1 MFFSGVGEEK
11 SATLPE
17 SRERRN
23 RVENGKNGLTG
34 RGLWIF
40 VYSNENNEKDI
51 QMTQSSNPLLR
62 PKSSHRLQAIPFDEI
77 RTEHFMPAIEE
88 TLKTAKAEIE
98 ALKNNPAAPDFE
110 NTILAL
116 DLYGEQLDHVAG
128 IYFNLLSAESD
139 SEFKALAQRISP
151 LLAEFNS
158 SISTDEAIFARVKKV
173 WEDEV
178 EGKPKPELPKDMND
192 RDALKQAERYR
203 LIDRAYQGFIRGGAL
218 LSTEDKQKLTAIAME
233 SSKLSPQFSD
243 NVLGATNA
251 WELHITDPAD
261 VEGMPQGVLAGAAH
275 LAKSKG
281 KDGGWLFNLQP
292 SSMVPLLTYCKNREL
307 RRQSQTAYASR
318 AFNDDFDNQELIKR
332 ALDLR
337 QQRADLLGYPTHA
350 DYVLSDRMAES
361 VQTATEFLEKIYS
374 VAYPAAKREY
384 QEVVDYAKQTDGI
397 SDFKPWDMGYYSNKL
412 KEARY
417 AYDPEELRPWFK
429 VENVLTGLFTV
440 AKHIYGIEVKQV
452 TDVPTWHKDVSTWEV
467 YDRAGDFLGLM
478 YMDLFPRETK
488 RGGAWQTS
496 FQRQGLHS
504 DGLRRPHVAIVAS
517 LTPSTEDQPSLL
529 RLDEARTVFHE
540 FGHALHSLLADGYY
554 KGLSGTSV
562 LWDFVELPSQIMEN
576 WLLEE
581 EALNLFARHYET
593 GEPLPSELL
602 KKVIDAKSF
611 QAGLANITQL
621 RYAMLDLAW
630 HTTHPS
636 KITDVDAFEKQATA
650 RFQIAPPIE
659 GANISCAFA
668 HIFAGGYSAGYYS
681 YKWAEALEADAWSLF
696 NEKGIFNPEVS
707 EAFRKYILARGN
719 AFHPMDLFVAFR
731 GRKPDPDALLKRDG
745 LIPTPA

>member
-1 MFFSGVGEEK
+1 MVADIRQSIFIGLAQIGMPGAE
-11 SATLPE
+11 A
-17 SRERRN
+17 
-23 RVENGKNGLTG
+23 GKNGLTG
-34 RGLWIF
+34 QGFAISCR
-40 VYSNENNEKDI
+40 YNEDKSKDI
-51 QMTQSSNPLLR
+51 KMTRSTNPLLR
-62 PKSSHRLQAIPFDEI
+62 PLNTHRLQAIPFDEI
-77 RTEHFMPAIEE
+77 KTEHFMPAIEE

-98 ALKNNPAAPDFE
+98 ALKSNPAAADFE

-116 DLYGEQLDHVAG
+116 EFSGEKLDQVAG

-139 SEFKALAQRISP
+139 AEFKALAQQISP

-158 SISTDEAIFARVKKV
+158 SIATDEVIFARVKKV
-173 WEDEV
+173 WEQEV
-178 EGKPKPELPKDMND
+178 EGRPKPQIPRDLSD
-192 RDALKQAERYR
+192 REQLKQAERFR
-203 LIDRAYQGFIRGGAL
+203 LIDRVYQGFIRGGAL
-218 LSTEDKQKLTAIAME
+218 LSGPDKQKLTGIAME

-243 NVLGATNA
+243 NVLSATNA
-251 WELHITDPAD
+251 WELHVTEPAD
-261 VEGMPQGVLAGAAH
+261 VEGMPSGVLAGAAH
-275 LAKSKG
+275 LARAKG
-281 KDGGWLFNLQP
+281 KEGGWLFNLQP

-307 RRQSQTAYASR
+307 RRQIQTAYASR
-318 AFNDDFDNQELIKR
+318 AFRDDFDNQEIIKR
-332 ALDLR
+332 TLELR

-350 DYVLSDRMAES
+350 DYVLADRMAES
-361 VQTATEFLEKIYS
+361 VNTAKEFLEKIYG
-374 VAYPAAKREY
+374 VAYPAARQEY
-384 QEVVDYAKQTDGI
+384 QEVVDYACQTDGI
-397 SDFKPWDMGYYSNKL
+397 TEFQPWDLSYYSNKL
-412 KEARY
+412 KESRY

-429 VENVLTGLFTV
+429 VENVLAGLFVV
-440 AKHIYGIEVKQV
+440 AKKIYGIEVKQV

-467 YDRAGDFLGLM
+467 YDKAGDLLGLM
-478 YMDLFPRETK
+478 YMDLFPRDTK

-496 FQRQGLHS
+496 FQGQGLYS
-504 DGLRRPHVAIVAS
+504 DGLRRPQVAIVAS

-593 GEPLPSELL
+593 GEPLPRELL
-602 KKVIDAKSF
+602 KKVIAAKNF
-611 QAGLANITQL
+611 QAGMANINQL
-621 RYAMLDLAW
+621 RYAMLDFAW
-630 HTTHPS
+630 HTTPPG
-636 KITDVDAFEKQATA
+636 KISEVDAFEKQATA
-650 RFQIAPPIE
+650 RFQITPPIE

-696 NEKGIFNPEVS
+696 EEKGIFDPQVS
-707 EAFRKYILARGN
+707 GDFRHYILARGN

-731 GRKPDPDALLKRDG
+731 GRKPDPDALLRRDG
-745 LIPTPA
+745 LIPKLA

>member
-11 SATLPE
+11 SAILPE
-17 SRERRN
+17 SHKRRN
-23 RVENGKNGLTG
+23 RAENGKNGLTE

-40 VYSNENNEKDI
+40 VFSNENNEKDI

-116 DLYGEQLDHVAG
+116 DLCGEQLDHVAG

-203 LIDRAYQGFIRGGAL
+203 LTDRAYQGFIRGGAL

-517 LTPSTEDQPSLL
+517 LTPSTEEQPSLL

-602 KKVIDAKSF
+602 KKVIDAKNF

-696 NEKGIFNPEVS
+696 DEKGIFNPEVS

>member
-1 MFFSGVGEEK
+1 
-11 SATLPE
+11 
-17 SRERRN
+17 
-23 RVENGKNGLTG
+23 
-34 RGLWIF
+34 
-40 VYSNENNEKDI
+40 
-51 QMTQSSNPLLR
+51 
-62 PKSSHRLQAIPFDEI
+62 
-77 RTEHFMPAIEE
+77 
-88 TLKTAKAEIE
+88 
-98 ALKNNPAAPDFE
+98 
-110 NTILAL
+110 
-116 DLYGEQLDHVAG
+116 
-128 IYFNLLSAESD
+128 
-139 SEFKALAQRISP
+139 
-151 LLAEFNS
+151 
-158 SISTDEAIFARVKKV
+158 
-173 WEDEV
+173 
-178 EGKPKPELPKDMND
+178 
-192 RDALKQAERYR
+192 
-203 LIDRAYQGFIRGGAL
+203 
-218 LSTEDKQKLTAIAME
+218 
-233 SSKLSPQFSD
+233 
-243 NVLGATNA
+243 A

-374 VAYPAAKREY
+374 VAYPAAKQEY

-602 KKVIDAKSF
+602 KKVIDAKNF

-696 NEKGIFNPEVS
+696 DEKGIFNPEVS